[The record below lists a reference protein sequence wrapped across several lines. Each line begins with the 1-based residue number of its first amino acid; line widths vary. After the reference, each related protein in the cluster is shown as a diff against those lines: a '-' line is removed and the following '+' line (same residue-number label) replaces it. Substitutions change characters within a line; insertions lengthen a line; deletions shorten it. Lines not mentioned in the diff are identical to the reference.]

1 MHTDNGLIL
10 ENKELAP
17 GIWRMD
23 IETALAKEVL
33 PGQFMQAEVP
43 GFFLRRP
50 ISVCNTKKDTVT
62 LVYRIVGSGTDVMS
76 HMKEGETIN
85 LFGPLGNGF
94 PIDDRDVLLIGGG
107 IGVPPLLKTAEACL
121 ENNHKVTV
129 VMGFNSEKEIILKED
144 FEKAGCLVS
153 IATMDGSYGTKGTV
167 MDAIQENHISEQFV
181 LACGPLP
188 MLKAVTNAYREGYIS
203 LEARMACGMG
213 ACMGCVVKDKDGN
226 SLRVCKEGPV
236 FRIGKVV
243 L

>member
-1 MHTDNGLIL
+1 MHIDNGLIL
-10 ENKELAP
+10 ENIEIAP

-23 IETALAKEVL
+23 IETELAKEVL

-50 ISVCNTKKDTVT
+50 ISICDTKEDTLT
-62 LVYRIVGSGTDVMS
+62 LVYRVVGSGTDAMS
-76 HMKEGETIN
+76 HMKKDETIN

-94 PIDDRDVLLIGGG
+94 PIEDRDVLLIGGG
-107 IGVPPLLKTAEACL
+107 IGVPPLLKTAETYL
-121 ENNHKVTV
+121 KKNHKVTV

-144 FEKAGCLVS
+144 FEKAGCDVS

-167 MDAIQENHISEQFV
+167 MDAIRENHIQEQFV

-188 MLKAVTNAYREGYIS
+188 MLKAVSDAYTDGYIS
-203 LEARMACGMG
+203 MEARMACGMG

-236 FRIGKVV
+236 FPIGKVV